1 MSALALAVMNHA
13 SASDATSSP
22 GVPSST
28 CVMENS
34 QRPASSETV
43 QLADRSTIYRSH
55 YYEELPTSRFI
66 CLSLVVGISW
76 WNHGVISVQQY

>member
-1 MSALALAVMNHA
+1 MSAVALAVMNHA
-13 SASDATSSP
+13 AAPDTTSTP
-22 GVPSST
+22 GVASST
-28 CVMENS
+28 CMMENL

-66 CLSLVVGISW
+66 CGKSFGIS
-76 WNHGVISVQQY
+76 